1 MAGLIDSSG
10 TQVVSYSYDSWGRPL
25 GMTDSTEEQIGSKN
39 PFRYRQY
46 FYDAET
52 GLYYLGSRY
61 YDPEVGRFINA
72 DDVDLL
78 GANGDFASLNLFVY
92 CGNNPVSRAD
102 SSGYLWTNALIGAVV
117 GAVAGLLYTN
127 QD

>member
-1 MAGLIDSSG
+1 
-10 TQVVSYSYDSWGRPL
+10 
-25 GMTDSTEEQIGSKN
+25 MTDSTEEQIGSKN